1 MLGLHVITAEEGLG
15 LIPGW
20 GNKIPQAAC
29 SSKKKKKVVQ
39 PVKIVRKKRD
49 SGEVRK
55 MREMRKYDT
64 MYVWN
69 TLDKLLRLTEPQF
82 PIL

>member
-1 MLGLHVITAEEGLG
+1 MQQQ
-15 LIPGW
+15 
-20 GNKIPQAAC
+20 KK
-29 SSKKKKKVVQ
+29 KKKKKVVQ